1 MKVGKLGWLVA
12 MFLSGGMAVAQGT
25 ADDYRRA
32 YALKEK
38 FSADKVF
45 YSNVN
50 PQWIEGTHQFWYVRN
65 TPDGRLYVSVDA
77 DKKARKE
84 LFDSHRLAKALGAA
98 SGKEVKPEALA
109 LGRLSVSKGLDTLR
123 FVFNNQ
129 RWMYASRKN
138 QLVNEGAVPLLIR
151 QKHWMEVDDEKTAS
165 PVPSP
170 DGKWIAFI
178 KNQNIYVKEVATGK
192 EKQLSLDGTLGNYY
206 SAYIRWS
213 PDSKKVA
220 SCKIRPVEKRYVYYV
235 ESSPADQLQPKLH
248 KQEYAKPGDE
258 LPFKVPCIYEVESGR
273 SIIPSTELF
282 DRQYEVYG
290 PEWNPD
296 SRAVTFEYNQRGH
309 QVYRVLELSAETG
322 KVRPL
327 VEETSDTY
335 VNYTR
340 HFRHDLKDGKQ
351 MIWMSERDNWNHLY
365 MYNRITAQP
374 DYQITK
380 GEWYVR
386 EVLRVDEDNR
396 QIYFSA
402 NGMEAGEDPYLIR
415 YYRIGFDG
423 KGLTCLTPEEGMHR
437 AWFSGDMKYLVDV
450 YSMVDK
456 VPVAVLRSAR
466 DGKVVMPLETADIT
480 LLEAEGW
487 KAPEVFVAKG
497 RDGKTDM
504 WGLIARPTNFD
515 PNKKYP
521 VIEYIYQGPGDQYV
535 PKTFRP
541 YDWNMTSLAELGF
554 IVVMVDGMGT
564 SFRSRAFENVCYK
577 NLKDAGLPDHI
588 AWIKAAAR
596 KYPYMDVDRVGIY
609 GCSAG
614 GQEST
619 NAVLLYP
626 DFYKAAYSACGC
638 HDNRMDKIWWNELWL
653 GYPVGDQY
661 KEGSNVENAH
671 LLSRPLMLVVGELDD
686 NVDPAS
692 TMQVV
697 NALIKANKDFE
708 LVVIPGAHHTMGE
721 DFGEHKRYDFFVRHL
736 MQVNPPKWDE
746 INRRSEVCSCRSLSV
761 MINRGG
767 SVMEDKSIAL
777 LFYVIPCFH

>member
-1 MKVGKLGWLVA
+1 
-12 MFLSGGMAVAQGT
+12 MAQKEMITNDKIGSATVVQHEDAVLKTAAQFF
-25 ADDYRRA
+25 A
-32 YALKEK
+32 
-38 FSADKVF
+38 
-45 YSNVN
+45 
-50 PQWIEGTHQFWYVRN
+50 
-65 TPDGRLYVSVDA
+65 
-77 DKKARKE
+77 KE
-84 LFDSHRLAKALGAA
+84 LLPYLGID
-98 SGKEVKPEALA
+98 GKVISSAPTESIVLNLKKFYEDINLIMED
-109 LGRLSVSKGLDTLR
+109 GTWKHFEFQSK
-123 FVFNNQ
+123 
-129 RWMYASRKN
+129 
-138 QLVNEGAVPLLIR
+138 NEGIPSLKRFRSYEAVTTYVLYSGNI
-151 QKHWMEVDDEKTAS
+151 QN
-165 PVPSP
+165 PVTSFTEGINTYHVIPIIMK
-170 DGKWIAFI
+170 DH
-178 KNQNIYVKEVATGK
+178 
-192 EKQLSLDGTLGNYY
+192 
-206 SAYIRWS
+206 SA
-213 PDSKKVA
+213 
-220 SCKIRPVEKRYVYYV
+220 
-235 ESSPADQLQPKLH
+235 
-248 KQEYAKPGDE
+248 AKPGDE

-466 DGKVVMPLETADIT
+466 DGKVAMPLETADIT

-746 INRRSEVCSCRSLSV
+746 I
-761 MINRGG
+761 
-767 SVMEDKSIAL
+767 K
-777 LFYVIPCFH
+777 

>member
-25 ADDYRRA
+25 VDDYRRA

-65 TPDGRLYVSVDA
+65 TPDGCLYVSVDA

-138 QLVNEGAVPLLIR
+138 QLVNEGAVPLPPK

-309 QVYRVLELSAETG
+309 QVYRVLEFSAETG

-466 DGKVVMPLETADIT
+466 DGKVAMPLETADIT

-515 PNKKYP
+515 PNK
-521 VIEYIYQGPGDQYV
+521 
-535 PKTFRP
+535 
-541 YDWNMTSLAELGF
+541 
-554 IVVMVDGMGT
+554 
-564 SFRSRAFENVCYK
+564 
-577 NLKDAGLPDHI
+577 
-588 AWIKAAAR
+588 

-746 INRRSEVCSCRSLSV
+746 I
-761 MINRGG
+761 
-767 SVMEDKSIAL
+767 K
-777 LFYVIPCFH
+777 